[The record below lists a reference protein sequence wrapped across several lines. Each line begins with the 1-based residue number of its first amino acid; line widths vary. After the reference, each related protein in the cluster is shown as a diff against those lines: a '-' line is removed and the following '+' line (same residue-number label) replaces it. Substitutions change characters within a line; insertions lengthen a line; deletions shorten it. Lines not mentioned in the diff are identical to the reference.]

1 MYTILKLKVADTSKY
16 KWKTIK
22 LLEENIDT
30 HVYSTPGLII
40 HFLFDL
46 KISGTIDSRFVL
58 VLVCHVLYILGSWE
72 LVKTLRKVSQGAVL
86 LEKRNKDME
95 SGKENEPHV
104 FGAGGDDVT
113 QNIKD
118 RCR

>member
-22 LLEENIDT
+22 LLEENTDT
-30 HVYSTPGLII
+30 HVYATPGLI

-58 VLVCHVLYILGSWE
+58 VFVCQVLYILGSWE
-72 LVKTLRKVSQGAVL
+72 LIKTLRKVSQGGVL
-86 LEKRNKDME
+86 LEKRNRN
-95 SGKENEPHV
+95 GKWKRE
-104 FGAGGDDVT
+104 
-113 QNIKD
+113 
-118 RCR
+118 

>member
-1 MYTILKLKVADTSKY
+1 MNQSTFSSLPTKVAISALTEKV
-16 KWKTIK
+16 
-22 LLEENIDT
+22 L
-30 HVYSTPGLII
+30 